1 MYKEFRNI
9 FIHGYGRVRLA
20 VLIAVITVAVSLLEG
35 FNIGLLVPLL
45 ESLQSS
51 EEGGGHWVSQALD
64 SLFSTIG
71 LPFTLGS
78 ILVALGALVLF
89 QAVLKYWRMI
99 LVSRITTGFVAWM
112 RTRAMATLLNTDI
125 SYFHQEKLGTLANTL
140 TTQPTQAGATLLAF
154 TELFATLGIITA
166 YLVAAFLISPV
177 LAAVAFGIMLII
189 TLSMQFH
196 IRRAKMFGGLLVERN
211 NDLHTSAVESLSG
224 IRVIKSFVLERLR
237 GEDFRR
243 KAQGVGDTTF
253 HLERNRS
260 QIIVLQETALFGL
273 VGAIVY
279 VGVSVLNLD
288 LAVTVALLFI
298 LYRLAPRISNMNNLR
313 QTLASAM
320 ASLRNVEATI
330 SQSSVTAIPN
340 GTKPFVKLH
349 GAIELENVSF
359 SYNDGIQ
366 VLQDANFAIENHKIT
381 ALVGTS
387 GAGKSTLIDLILRY
401 YDPLQGRMLVDGV
414 DLRELDLVSWRKSI
428 GIVSQDIFL
437 FNDTVANNILLG
449 QTGATMEQVVD
460 AAKRAYAHDF
470 ILQMP
475 QGYDTPI
482 GDRGWNLS
490 GGQRQRL
497 ALARA
502 ILKEPQILI
511 LDEATSSLDSES
523 EQLIQNHI
531 RAIRGTC
538 TILVVAHRVST
549 IQDADRIAVLQ
560 DGRIVEE
567 GDWDSLLARTGVFAN
582 YHRLQLGNPRD

>member
-20 VLIAVITVAVSLLEG
+20 VLTAVITVAVSLLEG

-140 TTQPTQAGATLLAF
+140 TTQPTEAGATLFAF
-154 TELFATLGIITA
+154 TELFATIGIITA
-166 YLVAAFLISPV
+166 YFVAAFLISPV
-177 LAAVAFGIMLII
+177 LAAVAFGIMMII

-196 IRRAKMFGGLLVERN
+196 IRRAKTFGGLLVERN

-224 IRVIKSFVLERLR
+224 IRVIKSFVLEHLR

-243 KAQGVGDTTF
+243 KAQGVGDTTYR
-253 HLERNRS
+253 LDRNRS
-260 QIIVLQETALFGL
+260 QIVVLQEMALFAL

-313 QTLASAM
+313 QGLASSM

-330 SQSSVTAIPN
+330 SQSSATAIPN

-359 SYNDGIQ
+359 SYNSGAE
-366 VLQDANFAIENHKIT
+366 VLQDANFAIEHHKIT

-449 QTGATMEQVVD
+449 QPDATMEQVVD
-460 AAKRAYAHDF
+460 AVKRAYAHDF

-560 DGRIVEE
+560 DGKIVEE

-582 YHRLQLGNPRD
+582 YHRLQLGNPRE

>member
-140 TTQPTQAGATLLAF
+140 TTQPTQAGATLFAF

-253 HLERNRS
+253 RLERNRS

-359 SYNDGIQ
+359 SYNDGMQ

>member
-20 VLIAVITVAVSLLEG
+20 VLITVITVAVSLLEG

-140 TTQPTQAGATLLAF
+140 TTQPTQAGATLFAF

-253 HLERNRS
+253 RLERNRS

-313 QTLASAM
+313 ETLASAM

-359 SYNDGIQ
+359 SYNDGMQ